1 MYKYLGIEFNKNCT
15 FEEFKSR
22 VLDKARKNRGVLGV
36 FWFYKGSL
44 SVAANITL
52 WEGVIRTGM
61 EYGAEIWGEG
71 QWEEAEMIQRE
82 VGRRILGCSKM
93 TSNAAVRGELGW
105 WSLSTRREFLM
116 LKYWLGILLMKEER
130 LVRAVYNQSKREY
143 IYRRR
148 RNWVKKIHFLACKY
162 GLDYL
167 WTSENKV
174 WDIPMEDRSAA
185 GVKKFWVKEIFNVIH
200 RREEEEWRKE
210 LESQSKLRKYK
221 NFKSELKL
229 ESYLS

>member
-1 MYKYLGIEFNKNCT
+1 
-15 FEEFKSR
+15 
-22 VLDKARKNRGVLGV
+22 
-36 FWFYKGSL
+36 
-44 SVAANITL
+44 
-52 WEGVIRTGM
+52 
-61 EYGAEIWGEG
+61 
-71 QWEEAEMIQRE
+71 
-82 VGRRILGCSKM
+82 
-93 TSNAAVRGELGW
+93 
-105 WSLSTRREFLM
+105 
-116 LKYWLGILLMKEER
+116 MKEER